1 MSGDRVTAVGPGPS
15 SSGPTRLG
23 RQVHGPRGGCC
34 APTARPPPPAP
45 AAHVAG
51 LQPVFIPTNPD
62 TFMPELEAVPRQEVG
77 WMLAS

>member
-1 MSGDRVTAVGPGPS
+1 
-15 SSGPTRLG
+15 
-23 RQVHGPRGGCC
+23 
-34 APTARPPPPAP
+34 
-45 AAHVAG
+45 VAG